1 MVILKKFSSS
11 EINELSQ
18 IQARLVYDSTSN
30 VLKFNN
36 SQTYNNILVSKDTS
50 NNITNINQ
58 LSTTGLLSTIIAN
71 NNASNTNYQT
81 WTNDLATDMITAL
94 QMNNVGVDFGT
105 TSSHPLALITAGTER
120 LSIDTSGNID
130 LLNHNGSTIGL
141 KLGGTLVT
149 ATATELNYVDTTTG
163 TAEASKALIVD
174 ANRDISNIRN
184 LTCTS
189 LTVNGESITG
199 SGTPTELT
207 GITPGTAAASKA
219 LVLDTSRNITNI
231 NQLSTTGLLSTIIA
245 NNNASN
251 TNYQTWTNDLA
262 TDMITALQMNNVGVD
277 FGTTSSH
284 PLALITAGTE
294 RLSIDTSGNIDLLNH
309 NGSTIGLKLGGTLV
323 TATATELN
331 YVDTTAGTAEASKAL
346 IVDVNRDIS
355 NIRNLTC
362 SGDLTL
368 NGASS
373 TLSISGSSATLSIS
387 GASAKL
393 TISNT
398 TSSTSSSTGALQV
411 SGGAYFGAASLFAG
425 NVTMNGSL
433 NVGTVGTSDNR
444 INFSGLTGDAGTNHT
459 VIAERIYEASSEKSE
474 LLLFKGND
482 PATLTGPDRI
492 RMRASEFRFQTYTTA
507 EDYSGMSDNNN
518 RLIISNSGDISIS
531 STTASTSSSTG
542 ALQVAGGAYFGAA
555 SLFAGNLTNNASIIA
570 GNSALSAASWTT
582 SGIQFR
588 TSATTYTNTTAGT
601 AASAV
606 FNSFARPTL
615 AASSALTTTN
625 AATVYIDNSPA
636 VGTNMTITNAYA
648 LWVNSGNSLF
658 GGALGVTGAVTL
670 SNTLGVTGVAT
681 LSSNLTLNGSS
692 ATLSISG
699 ASAKLTISNT
709 TASTSSSTGALQ
721 VAGGAYFGASSLF
734 GSNVTIND
742 SLNITKSGGG
752 SGFPITFQTWTNT
765 NPTPDV
771 IVRLELATDIVD
783 FNVLTAYPLRFK
795 TSDTERLTI
804 RSTGEILI
812 SVITAS
818 TSSST
823 GALQVSGGIYVGANS
838 LFSGNITF
846 NGTSSNISLTGAS
859 SYISL
864 TGASSFI
871 RITTNTTASTS
882 SSTGALQVAGGAYFG
897 AASLFAGNLTNNAT
911 IIAGNAALSAAS
923 WTTSGIQFRTSAT
936 TYTNTTA
943 GAAASAVFN
952 SFARPT
958 LAASSALT
966 TTNAATVYIDNSPA
980 AGANQTITNAY
991 SLWVNSGNSLF
1002 GSTLRVIGQST
1013 PASGEG
1019 IELAYGNNIA
1029 NFYSYDRTGNS
1040 YKNINLN
1047 DKMYIKSDGTVGIGT
1062 NSPSYPLHITT
1073 TATSYTGSFA
1083 FYAYTGSATTTG
1095 VSTNNTDTSIY
1106 ASSRVVASEFNAFSD
1121 SRIKKNIL
1129 DVNDLSALNTLRLIQ
1144 PKKYN
1149 YIDTRNK
1156 TNEPVWGFIAQQVRS
1171 VLEHST
1177 ILIKD
1182 FIPNIFQLAT
1192 KSVNENN
1199 ECILTVP
1206 NLITFDSNGTGKMK
1220 LISENEKTVF
1230 VTIKNKLSTTQIL
1243 INEYLEENNYFIYGE
1258 EVDNF
1263 HSLNKDAIFTITTAA
1278 VQEIDRKQINQ
1289 ESKIEILE
1297 NKINELQQKN
1307 INLETRLAILESLIN

>member
-482 PATLTGPDRI
+482 PATTTGPDRI